1 MREEITYIVEDPF
14 GKDIFFTNKETA
26 TQYEKFITPINEV
39 YSKMI
44 DEYDKEELTHEK
56 AKEYFKI
63 LYNSLKDKFD
73 NDVTYHFRRFYN
85 EDGTPFDN
93 GADNEIAAITKSM
106 KAIWNGAANV
116 PAQTYAPFC
125 LRNFIDKISKETPFQ
140 SLGYVYDEM
149 ALAVWT
155 TYRDTDYIQKVLGK

>member
-1 MREEITYIVEDPF
+1 MREEITYIVEDPI

-44 DEYDKEELTHEK
+44 DEYNKEELTHEK

-73 NDVTYHFRRFYN
+73 NDITYHFRRFYN

-93 GADNEIAAITKSM
+93 GADNEIAAITN
-106 KAIWNGAANV
+106 NG
-116 PAQTYAPFC
+116 PIPTYTPFC

-140 SLGYVYDEM
+140 NLGYVYDEM

-155 TYRDTDYIQKVLGK
+155 TYRDTDYIQKTLLV